1 MKYFLSLVCLLFV
14 SWNAW
19 AQPAN
24 NECATAINL
33 GVVPNCDG
41 MVYTN
46 LNATASIIA
55 PDNSPTCFNG
65 GVAAEDVFFT
75 FTVNPDIVDVTV
87 TIEGIGPSGQ
97 GMNNPQFA
105 IYRGSCG
112 SLAEL
117 FCASATFGDNSVT
130 LDIIGL
136 TPGIPYFIRVNDY
149 SASGT
154 PNWGDFSLCIEEYV
168 PSIIMGE
175 STSSNSCEGTLVDS
189 GGEDGDYS
197 NNENTTFTVCPTEF
211 SACIAIDVTFFS
223 LLAGDRLTVYDGPTT
238 NGFPQI
244 AALTGN
250 SDGSQFDILTTSG
263 SGCVTFEFVS
273 DGFGVGAGFELTW
286 ECLPVACEAS
296 TFNNPTPIGQ
306 VPYSNTNLTTCGQG
320 ATFNTTP
327 CTNVPFLNG
336 PERVFL
342 YQSPGGLCASVQ
354 VINAEPGTGVL
365 VLNGLPD
372 DPGTVC
378 VAQAAGGFI
387 NTANFQEPGDY
398 YIIVA
403 NAEGCTGFGLVINPT
418 ECTLS
423 PALVDALCNPLNG
436 CIQPDQ
442 LTTQFIFE
450 DGFQDVPNTI
460 GVNNGCWFGVG
471 LEPDYFWFTIEAQAD
486 GPFGFIVQSANIPSD
501 IDFNVWG
508 PFTPEQVCET
518 PQFVINAVTNTQPI
532 RSSYDG
538 GTEPTGLADIHPAFG
553 YAVVDNY
560 DCQGTPD
567 DVVSAIPAQQ
577 GEVYV
582 VLLNDWG
589 NQIQNGGMLVDW
601 GPSSRDVLAP
611 LGTTVEASDTSV
623 CAGQSVQLQVV
634 TGLDN
639 IQWFGDNAS
648 ELSCTN
654 CFDPIATP
662 AETRT
667 YRAILDA
674 VCYTDTL
681 DVVVNVFN
689 LDAGPDLTVCI
700 GETFEI
706 PAGQDF
712 NTATYQWAPPAELTF
727 SCTDCPT
734 PTVTATASGTF
745 LVPVTLTA
753 EACNFSDIVTVN
765 VLAGTN
771 AAVYTIADSQTICEG
786 ESIAIGG
793 ADVAGND
800 YQWTAVPAGSNVTA
814 TANPTV
820 QPTATT
826 TYYLTVT
833 GPDCPVPSRDSV
845 TVTVT
850 PLPLVDLA
858 PINNQVCQ
866 GDTILLANPTTEA
879 GVVYAWTGPNEILTP
894 DTSFTLVAPVASGTF
909 TLTADRAGCV
919 VSEGVAINVVEI
931 ALDLNQPDTTLICV
945 GETVQVNATVQPA
958 GATVVWNIPTV
969 TGSAPLLSP
978 QTYTEYSATVTIAQC
993 VRTDTFAIQV
1003 DSLPTQMSIM
1013 ADPMED
1019 SYCEGELVVL
1029 SSPVYDPAF
1038 FPNITHS
1045 WVGPGQETSDT
1056 LYNMVLRV
1064 VDTFTYVRTTINGG
1078 CMQDDEITLNVI
1090 RIEGADITP
1099 VAPICPGAS
1108 VQLTIA
1114 DPSLNAEFTWS
1125 PAQTLSCDDCP
1136 NPVATPDGTTT
1147 YMLEAEVEGCTA
1159 ERSVTVAVL
1168 PLPVLNAITDRTI
1181 CIGTTLELNPAG
1193 GPPDFTYTWTAT
1205 GFNSNVPNPAVTPVV
1220 TTTYTGTASN
1230 QCGTVTDEV
1239 VLTVIQPGQ
1248 LLGIDGPD
1256 TIAICGGQTF
1266 ALNANVVTSANGQNS
1281 LVWFYD
1287 GESNLGAA
1295 TSFTATQSGFATFVY
1310 QYGIAANQDC
1320 AELRDSVFIQVS
1332 LPVEG
1337 MVSDDVTI
1345 CQVDAAPLVISNIQS
1360 QAGVTYAWTSSSDP
1374 NFTATTPGLTVTPT
1388 VTTTYTLVSSSP
1400 ACGNVPQSV
1409 TVTVIEQGQINN
1421 IAAGQETITV
1431 CRGNMFSLAADVDRS
1446 SNGVDSLKWNYGGTV
1461 VSNADATFTAT
1472 QSGFAVFTYQYGPSS
1487 DQNCEVLRDSVFIQV
1502 NDAPAIS
1509 GLASPETL
1517 CAGDGAMV
1525 RLSSAQ
1531 PEPGVVYTWTSST
1544 DPAFTSSA
1552 LDLVV
1557 SPTVTTTYTLTAAL
1571 GECTATG
1578 SVTLTV
1584 LQPAT
1589 LEAGPDQAYE
1599 EGAVGVT
1606 VTAAFTNASEEDVS
1620 WTFEGS
1626 NVGTGGSAMIS
1637 SAIIELVI
1645 DSLPRYAYVTLT
1657 TGCETLVDSVQIVL
1671 QGVKIPNIFSP
1682 NGDET
1687 NDVFR
1692 PFFAT
1697 DVEALEVK
1705 VYNRWGRLVF
1715 ESDDTA
1721 NTGWDGKVDSKDAPS
1736 DVYIYSIK
1744 YTLQGAA
1751 KSETGEV
1758 TLVR

>member
-1 MKYFLSLVCLLFV
+1 MKYILSLVCLVFI
-14 SWNAW
+14 SSNAW
-19 AQPAN
+19 AQPSN
-24 NECATAINL
+24 DECTTAINL

-46 LNATASIIA
+46 LNATASIVA
-55 PDNSPTCFNG
+55 PVNSPTCFNG

-75 FTVNPDIVDVTV
+75 FTLDPSIVDVTV
-87 TIEGIGPSGQ
+87 TIEGVGNGPNGQ
-97 GMNNPQFA
+97 GIINPQFV
-105 IYRGSCG
+105 IYRGACG
-112 SLAEL
+112 GLTEIL
-117 FCASATFGDNSVT
+117 CASATFGTNSVT
-130 LDIIGL
+130 LDATGL

-154 PNWGDFSLCIEEYV
+154 PNWGDFTLCIEEYV

-175 STSSNSCEGTLVDS
+175 STFSNSCEGTLVDS

-197 NNENTTFTVCPTEF
+197 NNENSTFTVCPTEF
-211 SACIAIDVTFFS
+211 SACIAIDVSFFS
-223 LLAGDRLTVYDGPTT
+223 MLDGDRLTVYDGPTT

-244 AALTGN
+244 ASLTGN
-250 SDGSQFDILTTSG
+250 SDGSQFDILSISG
-263 SGCVTFEFVS
+263 SECITFEFVS
-273 DGFGVGAGFELTW
+273 NGFGTGAGFELTW
-286 ECLPVACEAS
+286 QCLPEACEAS
-296 TFNNPTPIGQ
+296 SFNNPTPIGQ
-306 VPYSNTNLTTCGQG
+306 VPYSNTGLTTCGQG

-327 CTNVPFLNG
+327 CTGAPFLNG

-387 NTANFQEPGDY
+387 NTVNFQEPGDY
-398 YIIVA
+398 YIVVA
-403 NAEGCTGFGLVINPT
+403 NAEGCTDFGLVINPT

-450 DGFQDVPNTI
+450 DGFQDVPIVN
-460 GVNNGCWFGVG
+460 GLNNGCWGGVG
-471 LEPDYFWFTIEAQAD
+471 IEPDFFWFTIEAQAD

-518 PQFVINAVTNTQPI
+518 PQFVINAVSTTQPI

-553 YAVVDNY
+553 YPVVDNY
-560 DCQGTPD
+560 DCQGIAD

-589 NQIQNGGMLVDW
+589 NQIVDGGMLVDW

-623 CAGQSVQLQVV
+623 CAGQSVQLNVV

-639 IQWFGDNAS
+639 IEWFGDNAS

-654 CFDPIATP
+654 CFNPIATP

-681 DVVVNVFN
+681 DVVVNVFD

-712 NTATYQWAPPAELTF
+712 NTATYQWAPPAELVF

-745 LVPVTLTA
+745 QVPVTLTA
-753 EACNFSDIVTVN
+753 AACNFSDIVTIN

-793 ADVAGND
+793 AEVAGNT
-800 YQWTAVPAGSNVTA
+800 YLWTAIPDGGNVPSV
-814 TANPTV
+814 ANPEV

-826 TYYLTVT
+826 TYLLTVT

-866 GDTILLANPTTEA
+866 GDTILLANQTTEA

-894 DTSFTLVAPVASGTF
+894 DTSLTLVAPVVSGTF

-919 VSEGVAINVVEI
+919 VSEGVAVDVVEI
-931 ALDLNQPDTTLICV
+931 ALDLNQADTTLICV

-978 QTYTEYSATVTIAQC
+978 QTYTEYSATVTIGQC
-993 VRTDTFAIQV
+993 VRTDAFAIQV
-1003 DSLPTQMSIM
+1003 DSLPTQMGIL

-1029 SSPVYDPAF
+1029 SSPVYDPVMY
-1038 FPNITHS
+1038 PDIIHS

-1078 CMQDDEITLNVI
+1078 CMQEDEITLNVI
-1090 RIEGADITP
+1090 RIDGADITP
-1099 VAPICPGAS
+1099 VGPICPGES

-1136 NPVATPDGTTT
+1136 TPVATPDGTTT
-1147 YMLEAEVEGCTA
+1147 YMLEVEVEGCTA
-1159 ERSVTVAVL
+1159 DRSVTVAVL

-1181 CIGTTLELNPAG
+1181 CAGTTLELNPAG
-1193 GPPDFTYTWTAT
+1193 GQPGFIYTWTAT
-1205 GFNSNVPNPAVTPVV
+1205 GFNSALPNPVVTPAV
-1220 TTTYTGTASN
+1220 TTTYIGTASN

-1239 VLTVIQPGQ
+1239 VLTVIEPGQ

-1256 TIAICGGQTF
+1256 VITLCRGEEL

-1295 TSFTATQSGFATFVY
+1295 TSFTATQSGFAIFVY

-1320 AELRDSVFIQVS
+1320 AELRDSVFIQV
-1332 LPVEG
+1332 
-1337 MVSDDVTI
+1337 
-1345 CQVDAAPLVISNIQS
+1345 
-1360 QAGVTYAWTSSSDP
+1360 
-1374 NFTATTPGLTVTPT
+1374 
-1388 VTTTYTLVSSSP
+1388 
-1400 ACGNVPQSV
+1400 
-1409 TVTVIEQGQINN
+1409 
-1421 IAAGQETITV
+1421 
-1431 CRGNMFSLAADVDRS
+1431 
-1446 SNGVDSLKWNYGGTV
+1446 
-1461 VSNADATFTAT
+1461 
-1472 QSGFAVFTYQYGPSS
+1472 
-1487 DQNCEVLRDSVFIQV
+1487 

-1509 GLASPETL
+1509 GLAAPETL
-1517 CAGDGAMV
+1517 CSGDGAMV
-1525 RLSSAQ
+1525 RLSTAQ
-1531 PEPGVVYTWTSST
+1531 PEPGVVYTWASST

-1552 LDLVV
+1552 LDLIV

-1599 EGAVGVT
+1599 EGASGVT
-1606 VTAAFTNASEEDVS
+1606 VTAAFTNATEGEVS
-1620 WTFEGS
+1620 WQFEGS

-1637 SAIIELVI
+1637 SAILELVI
-1645 DSLPRYAYVTLT
+1645 DSLPSYAYVTLT

-1682 NGDET
+1682 NGDEL

-1697 DVEALEVK
+1697 DVDALEVR
-1705 VYNRWGRLVF
+1705 VYNRWGKLVF
-1715 ESDDTA
+1715 ESNDTA

-1736 DVYIYSIK
+1736 DVYIYSIN
-1744 YTLQGAA
+1744 YTLRGAA